1 MVCLSKRSQI
11 FRLLLPIFY
20 IMMKKNEVS
29 DEVLS
34 IISVIRKIIS
44 SNEQITLNFHYSLQ
58 N

>member
-1 MVCLSKRSQI
+1 VVCLSNRSQI